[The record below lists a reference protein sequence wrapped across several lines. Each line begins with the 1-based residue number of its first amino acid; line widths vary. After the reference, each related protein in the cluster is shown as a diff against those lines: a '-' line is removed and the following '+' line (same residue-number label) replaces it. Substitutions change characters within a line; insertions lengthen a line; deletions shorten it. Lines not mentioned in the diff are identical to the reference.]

1 MELKPF
7 KSVSIQ
13 CNWVSTPIVT
23 SSVSR
28 SSCHFSSLSLRKP
41 SATSGKTCIA
51 LKQAKSS
58 FMGNSSNFV
67 FNPLQVG
74 SCQKSPRGR
83 PLIVAIVK
91 RRKEM
96 PFDNVIQRQKKLK
109 LVSKIRDI
117 LVKQPNR
124 TMSLRELGK
133 HRRDL
138 GLGRKRRVIAL
149 LKRYPG
155 VFEILQEGV
164 YSLYFRLTPEAE
176 KIYLEELGIRQNTEA
191 LLVNKLRKILMMS
204 IDKRVPLERIGH
216 LKTDLGLPDDFKT
229 NMCNS
234 YPQYFKV
241 VDSPRG
247 LALELTSWDPAL
259 AVSAAELA
267 EEEAREREIAEKN
280 LIIDRPLKFKR
291 VTLPKGL
298 NLTKKDRVRLQAFKE
313 MPFISPY
320 ADSKDLNPSSMEAEK
335 HACAVVYELLSL
347 TIEKRT
353 LVDHLTHFRY
363 DYKFSQRIRAMLI
376 RHPEMFYVSLK
387 GDRDSVFLRD
397 AYQDSELIEKDP
409 LIIAKERLQAL
420 VSIGRFQR
428 RTRTIGEVQEAGE
441 EDGNFSE
448 EDEDDEDWSDAE
460 GSDGDDDEWS
470 DLDDEEESKP
480 YARVRSSPDDED
492 ERKPH
497 AKERKPHAK
506 VRSSSQDK
514 ARFLLKAVRKDPYI
528 RISPSPEKKELSSV
542 TSNDGPREQW

>member
-1 MELKPF
+1 MELKTF
-7 KSVSIQ
+7 KSVPIQ

-23 SSVSR
+23 SSTSR
-28 SSCHFSSLSLRKP
+28 SSCHFFSLSLRKP
-41 SATSGKTCIA
+41 AATSGKTRIA
-51 LKQAKSS
+51 LKQAKYS
-58 FMGNSSNFV
+58 FLGNNSNFL
-67 FNPLQVG
+67 FNPFQVG
-74 SCQKSPRGR
+74 FCQKSPRGR

-96 PFDNVIQRQKKLK
+96 PFDNVVQRQKKLK

-133 HRRDL
+133 YRRDL

-149 LKRYPG
+149 LNRYPG

-164 YSLYFRLTPEAE
+164 YSLYFRLTPEAD
-176 KIYLEELGIRQNTEA
+176 KIYLEELGIRQNMEA
-191 LLVNKLRKILMMS
+191 LLVNKLRKIVMMS

-216 LKTDLGLPDDFKT
+216 LKADLGLPDDFKT

-247 LALELTSWDPAL
+247 SALELTSWDPAL

-267 EEEAREREIAEKN
+267 DEEAREKEIAEKN

-291 VTLPKGL
+291 VSLPKGL

-313 MPFISPY
+313 IPFISPY
-320 ADSKDLNPSSMEAEK
+320 ADSKDLDPSSMEAEK

-409 LIIAKERLQAL
+409 LIIARERLQGL
-420 VSIGRFQR
+420 VSISRFQR
-428 RTRTIGEVQEAGE
+428 RSRTIGQVQEAGE
-441 EDGNFSE
+441 EDVNFSE
-448 EDEDDEDWSDAE
+448 EDEDDEDWSDTE
-460 GSDGDDDEWS
+460 GSDGNDDEWS

-480 YARVRSSPDDED
+480 HVKARASP
-492 ERKPH
+492 
-497 AKERKPHAK
+497 
-506 VRSSSQDK
+506 QDK

-528 RISPSPEKKELSSV
+528 RISSPPEKKELSSV
-542 TSNDGPREQW
+542 TSNDTPREQW

>member
-1 MELKPF
+1 MELKTF
-7 KSVSIQ
+7 KSFPTQS
-13 CNWVSTPIVT
+13 NWVSSPIVA

-28 SSCHFSSLSLRKP
+28 SYCHSFSLSSRKP
-41 SATSGKTCIA
+41 TATSAKTWIA
-51 LKQAKSS
+51 LKQAKYS
-58 FMGNSSNFV
+58 FLGNNNNFL
-67 FNPLQVG
+67 FNPFEVG
-74 SCQKSPRGR
+74 FCQNPPRGR

-133 HRRDL
+133 YRRDL
-138 GLGRKRRVIAL
+138 GLTRKRRVIAL

-155 VFEILQEGV
+155 VFEILEEGV
-164 YSLYFRLTPEAE
+164 YSLYFRLTPEAD
-176 KIYLEELGIRQNTEA
+176 KIYKEELEIRQNLEA
-191 LLVNKLRKILMMS
+191 LLVNKLRKIVMMS

-229 NMCNS
+229 NMCNN

-247 LALELTSWDPAL
+247 PALELTSWDPAL

-267 EEEAREREIAEKN
+267 EEEAREKEIAEKN

-291 VTLPKGL
+291 VSLPKGL
-298 NLTKKDRVRLQAFKE
+298 SLTKKDRVRLQAFKE
-313 MPFISPY
+313 LPFISPY
-320 ADSKDLNPSSMEAEK
+320 ADFKDLNPSSMEAEK

-409 LIIAKERLQAL
+409 LIIARERLQAL
-420 VSIGRFQR
+420 VSISRFQR
-428 RTRTIGEVQEAGE
+428 RSRAIGQVQEAGE
-441 EDGNFSE
+441 ENVNFLE
-448 EDEDDEDWSDAE
+448 EDEDDEDGDWSDTE

-480 YARVRSSPDDED
+480 HVKARASP
-492 ERKPH
+492 K
-497 AKERKPHAK
+497 
-506 VRSSSQDK
+506 DK
-514 ARFLLKAVRKDPYI
+514 AKFLLKAVRKDPYI
-528 RISPSPEKKELSSV
+528 RISPPSEKKELSSV
-542 TSNDGPREQW
+542 TSDDRPREQW